1 MSSPQPE
8 TRAARFRIGLRS
20 LPYLADHGFQDM
32 PVMPGALFVDLARRL
47 QRGLGVHG
55 DLRRLRFHR
64 PVILADED
72 AELTAELAPLGDGA
86 TGCAFREGGATQP
99 VADLQIVSA
108 SAVPAPGLAPRIE
121 AFQAHAEE
129 ATDAHRF
136 YALLERNGN
145 QYGPAFR
152 RVSWI
157 WRDGPRALAR
167 VATRG
172 DGLHPCVIDALT
184 QVLAFFVIDRGRT
197 VVLRSIDR
205 VELAEGD
212 VPDTLWA
219 WAENVVATSDG
230 VTGDLRAFDASGRL
244 RATLSGVAFTLL
256 ERAGGADQ
264 PAAPALVV
272 ASNFTADPVEDALA
286 FWSAHFR
293 APLAVRFAPYDQVFQ
308 QLLDAGSA
316 LRANRDGAN
325 AVLLSL
331 EEWARR
337 ERAPLKPR
345 RGFGA
350 QATCVLPNGLEVAH
364 LRGYETDYLYRE
376 IFEDQCYL
384 KHGIGLR
391 EGATVLDIGANIGLF
406 SLFVMSR
413 CHDARVYAFEPAP
426 AAYAALRAN
435 LEAYG
440 GEARAFDLG
449 VADRPQT
456 ATLTCYENSS
466 VFSGFFADEAR
477 DRAALEAIVRN
488 TLRGAAADEDVA
500 QLTAERLRRTTHECR
515 MTTVSEIIREHGLR
529 RVDLLKIDAEKS
541 ELGILAGIE
550 ERDWPKIAQ
559 IVVEIHDPSG
569 EAVRCVQRLLAA
581 KGYACAVEQE
591 RLLERSGL
599 FNLYAT
605 RRRAAQAPAVP
616 APGLRR
622 NVEDFC
628 AALRAYAGAA
638 AAPLVVCVCPRS
650 PGAREDPALDAALEQ
665 AERTLLEGAR
675 ALPGVRA
682 IGSAELLRRYPVA
695 DYDDPHGR
703 ELGHVPY
710 TPEGYAAIGTAL
722 YRTLFGLKRRP
733 FKVIVLDCDNT
744 LWKGACGEDGARGVE
759 LSPPYRALQSFM
771 LERMRAGMLLA
782 LCSKN
787 NEQDVL
793 DVFEQR
799 ADMVLRREHLV
810 AWRINWAGKA
820 ENLRALA
827 RELDLGLDSF
837 VFLDDNPVECAE
849 VRARCPEVLT
859 LQLPQEAA
867 QLPAFLEHAWA
878 FDQAGTTEED
888 RQRTRM
894 YRENAARQK
903 FRDQAGTLREF
914 IAGLGLRVQIDAA
927 AGADLGRV
935 SQLTLRTNQF
945 NFSTVRRSEA
955 ELQALL
961 ERGQRCAAVR
971 VADRFGDYGLVG
983 VVLYALQDE
992 RLVVDTLLLSCR
1004 VLGKGVEHAVLA
1016 WLGQRA
1022 LEAGAR
1028 RVELDYRPTP
1038 RNAPVRE
1045 FLRSIG
1051 AGEPGH
1057 VGFDAERLAHLRYE
1071 PAESAPPV
1079 VSDAPAQQA
1088 LELAALSVP
1097 LQAIAERLHDVE
1109 SLQRAIEA
1117 HRLAQEPSAAAPDI
1131 APEGTLH
1138 AQLLDIWR
1146 RVLGRTRIGMNEN
1159 FFDLGGT
1166 SLKAVQVVARI
1177 RKELGRNLSIL
1188 GLFESPTVSRLAAK
1202 LGAGEAAAPRAAEA
1216 AARGERRR
1224 SALKRRAA

>member
-1 MSSPQPE
+1 MSSPRPE
-8 TRAARFRIGLRS
+8 TRARFRVGLRS
-20 LPYLADHGFQDM
+20 LPYLADHGLQDT
-32 PVMPGALFVDLARRL
+32 PVLPGALFVDMARTV
-47 QRGLGVHG
+47 QRERGVHG
-55 DLRRLRFHR
+55 DLHELRFHS

-72 AELTAELAPLGDGA
+72 AELTAELEPLGDGTTA
-86 TGCAFREGGATQP
+86 CAFRENGATQP
-99 VADLQIVSA
+99 AAELRIVNPA
-108 SAVPAPGLAPRIE
+108 LVPAPGPAPRIE
-121 AFQAHAEE
+121 AFQTHAEE
-129 ATDAHRF
+129 ATDAQRF

-157 WRDGPRALAR
+157 WRAGARALAR
-167 VATRG
+167 IEARG
-172 DGLHPCVIDALT
+172 DGLHPCVIDAMAQLLT
-184 QVLAFFVIDRGRT
+184 FFVIDRGRT
-197 VVLRSIDR
+197 AVLRSIGG
-205 VELAEGD
+205 VELADGEVG
-212 VPDTLWA
+212 DTLWA
-219 WAENVVATSDG
+219 WAENVALDG
-230 VTGDLRAFDASGRL
+230 ERVTGDVRAFDASGRL
-244 RATLSGVAFTLL
+244 RAALSRVAFTLL
-256 ERAGGADQ
+256 ERAGGAEE

-272 ASNFTADPVEDALA
+272 ASNFTAEPLEDALA

-293 APLAVRFAPYDQVFQ
+293 APLRVQFAPYDQVFQ
-308 QLLDAGSA
+308 QLLDPGGA
-316 LRANRDGAN
+316 LRANRHGAN

-337 ERAPLKPR
+337 ERAPLEPR

-350 QATCVLPNGLEVAH
+350 HPTCVLPNGLEVAH
-364 LRGYETDYLYRE
+364 LQRYEADYLYRE

-384 KHGIGLR
+384 KHGIGLA

-413 CHDARVYAFEPAP
+413 CRDARVYAFEPAP

-449 VADRPQT
+449 VADRPKT
-456 ATLTCYENSS
+456 ATLTFYENSS

-488 TLRGAAADEDVA
+488 TLRGEAADEDVA

-515 MTTVSEIIREHGLR
+515 MTTVSEIIREHALQ

-541 ELGILAGIE
+541 ELDILRGID

-559 IVVEIHDPSG
+559 IVVEIHDPTG
-569 EAVRCVQRLLAA
+569 EALQRVERLLVA
-581 KGYACAVEQE
+581 KGYACALEQE

-605 RRRAAQAPAVP
+605 RGRAAAAAAAP
-616 APGLRR
+616 APGLQR

-628 AALRAYAGAA
+628 AALRVYAGAV

-650 PGAREDPALDAALEQ
+650 PGARADPALDAALEE
-665 AERTLLEGAR
+665 AERTLLERAR

-695 DYDDPHGR
+695 DYYDPHGR

-722 YRTLFGLKRRP
+722 YRALFGLKRRP

-744 LWKGACGEDGARGVE
+744 LWRGACGEDGARGVE
-759 LSPPYRALQSFM
+759 LSAPHRALQEFM
-771 LERMRAGMLLA
+771 LRRMRAGMLLA

-799 ADMVLRREHLV
+799 ADMVLRREHLI
-810 AWRINWAGKA
+810 AWRINWASKA

-859 LQLPQEAA
+859 LQLPPDAA
-867 QLPAFLEHAWA
+867 QFPAFLEHAWA
-878 FDQAGTTEED
+878 FDQSGATEED

-894 YRENAARQK
+894 YRENAARRR

-914 IAGLGLRVQIDAA
+914 IAGLELRVQIDAA
-927 AGADLGRV
+927 APADLGRV

-945 NFSTVRRSEA
+945 NFSTVGRSEA
-955 ELQALL
+955 ELRALL
-961 ERGQRCAAVR
+961 EAGQRCAVVR
-971 VADRFGDYGLVG
+971 VADRFGEYGLVG
-983 VVLYALQDE
+983 VVLYALQDG
-992 RLVVDTLLLSCR
+992 RLLVDTLLLSCR

-1022 LEAGAR
+1022 LVAGAR
-1028 RVELDYRPTP
+1028 RVELEYRPTP
-1038 RNAPVRE
+1038 KNAPVRE
-1045 FLRSIG
+1045 FLRGIG
-1051 AGEPGH
+1051 AGEPGR
-1057 VGFDAERLAHLRYE
+1057 VSFEAERLARLRYE
-1071 PAESAPPV
+1071 PAESAPPAA
-1079 VSDAPAQQA
+1079 SEGTAQPAVEVA
-1088 LELAALSVP
+1088 ELSAP
-1097 LQAIAERLHDVE
+1097 LQAIAGELCDIAR
-1109 SLQRAIEA
+1109 LQRAIEA
-1117 HRLAQEPSAAAPDI
+1117 HRLAQEPPAAAPDI
-1131 APEGTLH
+1131 APGGALR
-1138 AQLLDIWR
+1138 AQLLEIWR
-1146 RVLGRTRIGMNEN
+1146 KVLGRSRIGMNEN

-1177 RKELGRNLSIL
+1177 RRELGRSLSVV
-1188 GLFESPTVSRLAAK
+1188 GLFESPTVSQLAAK
-1202 LGAGEAAAPRAAEA
+1202 LGAAGAAAPAAA